1 MRIHPI
7 GDAAVHGALAAF
19 DAAKRRYGDKGLR
32 HVQEHVE
39 TIQPDDLKRF
49 AEIGVVACM
58 QPMHMI
64 LDLEFRSKDDAVGP
78 ERLPYCWPMRSL
90 IDAGTDVALST
101 DFPVVG
107 IEPLEEVYA
116 AVTRQLFDGTPEEG
130 WVPEQRITMAEALK
144 AYTYGSAYCE
154 GVENQIGTLEAG
166 KLADVIVLSKNLFEV
181 EPKEILETTVD
192 LTVFNGKVVY
202 EA

>member
-1 MRIHPI
+1 M
-7 GDAAVHGALAAF
+7 
-19 DAAKRRYGDKGLR
+19 
-32 HVQEHVE
+32 
-39 TIQPDDLKRF
+39 
-49 AEIGVVACM
+49 
-58 QPMHMI
+58 
-64 LDLEFRSKDDAVGP
+64 
-78 ERLPYCWPMRSL
+78 
-90 IDAGTDVALST
+90 
-101 DFPVVG
+101 VG

-154 GVENQIGTLEAG
+154 GVEDQVGTLEAG
-166 KLADVIVLSKNLFEV
+166 KLADVIVLSKNLFKV
-181 EPKEILETTVD
+181 DPKEILETTVD